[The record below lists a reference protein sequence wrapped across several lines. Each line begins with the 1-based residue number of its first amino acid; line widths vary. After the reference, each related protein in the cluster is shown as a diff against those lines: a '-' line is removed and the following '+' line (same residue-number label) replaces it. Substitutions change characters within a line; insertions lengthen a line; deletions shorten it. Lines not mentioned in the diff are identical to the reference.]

1 MNDYT
6 VASVDSALKL
16 LAIVADTPRLS
27 LSELADRAN
36 LNTSRTFRLLSTL
49 AAHRLVDRVGE
60 PAVYTLGTQALV
72 LGIAAGRQ
80 IDLAAASQ
88 GPLMQLAET
97 LNEACQVRVRDAEE
111 TVCISRVEST
121 QVVRVHGTIGN
132 RRPIH
137 VGASGKLL
145 LAFVDEDEQA
155 MLLARQ
161 MRAFTTETRVR
172 ADDLKRELAE
182 IRERGYSI
190 SRGEATPGV
199 VALAVPIMASDAH
212 ILAALGASI
221 VASRFVEAQ
230 LPGIVEQ
237 MHAAARAISG
247 HLGHR
252 LS

>member
-6 VASVDSALKL
+6 VASVDTALKL

-27 LSELADRAN
+27 LSELAERAG

-60 PAVYTLGTQALV
+60 SSVYTLGTQALV

-88 GPLMQLAET
+88 GPLMQLAESV
-97 LNEACQVRVRDAEE
+97 NEACQVRLRDGEE
-111 TVCISRVEST
+111 TVCIARVEST

-145 LAFVDEDEQA
+145 LAFAGDAEQSV
-155 MLLARQ
+155 LLARR
-161 MRAFTTETRVR
+161 MRAFTKETRVN
-172 ADDLKRELAE
+172 AAELKEELLGIREL
-182 IRERGYSI
+182 GYAI
-190 SRGEATPGV
+190 SRGEATAGV
-199 VALAVPIMASDAH
+199 VAIAVPIMASDSH
-212 ILAALGASI
+212 VLAALGVSI
-221 VASRFVEAQ
+221 VAARFVEAN
-230 LPGIVEQ
+230 LPDIVDH
-237 MHAAARAISG
+237 MHGAARAVS
-247 HLGHR
+247 HQLGHR
-252 LS
+252 LP